1 MAHRPRSKI
10 AEDICCELRCGNGAR
25 PQIEKQLAD
34 LKAGWEEAQKRAP
47 PSAATLRK
55 VARKRIAAIEAFPLP
70 GEQVLLVHYKR
81 AVAAGGI
88 VGAPPNFSA
97 IGEFCARVA
106 YGLVKQYSTKKAS
119 ARYADSP
126 FRVIAGLICEA
137 ITGEPDRDFER
148 SCKAVIRN
156 P

>member
-1 MAHRPRSKI
+1 MVRRPRSEI
-10 AEDICCELRCGNGAR
+10 AEDICRELRCGDSVR

-34 LKAGWEEAQKRAP
+34 LKTGWEEAKKRAP

-70 GEQVLLVHYKR
+70 GEQVLLARYRH
-81 AVAAGGI
+81 AAGDGI

-106 YGLVKQYSTKKAS
+106 YGWIKQYSTTKAS
-119 ARYADSP
+119 ARYADSS
-126 FRVIAGLICEA
+126 FRVIAGLVCEA
-137 ITGEPDRDFER
+137 ITKKPGRDFER
-148 SCKAVIRN
+148 SCKAVIRS